1 MSEPTNWPDHGLP
14 KFLLVQDAKPFRS
27 DELADHLR
35 IAVLTPIERVLAVE
49 AMVAAKACEYL
60 TSPLRPT
67 VRQAWLELQEQGSLV
82 GMTVESFLS
91 ERTFYRRV
99 GDLRARMERVSGRP
113 KRFSTGLASSSR
125 RRRKAL
131 SSIDGPISPKRKGA

>member
-1 MSEPTNWPDHGLP
+1 MSEPMKWPHQGLP
-14 KFLLVQDAKPFRS
+14 KFLLVPDASPFRS
-27 DELADHLR
+27 DELTDHLR
-35 IAVLTPIERVLAVE
+35 IEVQTPIERVLAVE

-67 VRQAWLELQEQGSLV
+67 VRQAWLELQEQGALA
-82 GMTVESFLS
+82 GMTVDSFLS

-113 KRFSTGLASSSR
+113 KPCSTGRASSSTQ
-125 RRRKAL
+125 RRKSL
-131 SSIDGPISPKRKGA
+131 SSIYGPVSPRRKRA